1 MAGAIRKWLTT
12 GLVFLGLLLT
22 VCARGDTTAPGAL
35 VFGVFPHMPATRL
48 LQVFSP
54 IAADFSAKLGVPVRL
69 RTRPDFE
76 QFVQELQAET
86 YDIAFIQPLDY
97 VWLHKRHGYLP
108 LARRDAPLQT
118 VIIVRKDSK
127 IENIH
132 DLKGKVLAQAAP
144 RAAVTQILAA
154 ALKQQDG
161 IDIDTYVRRS
171 YSSNHFACI
180 EKVLTGDADACGT
193 ALRALAHWEGVKDT
207 HQFRVIYEAPVM
219 PHALFVV
226 HPRVPERERKILLDT
241 ILSWPQTEEGR
252 KILSR
257 GELLPFTRAT
267 DADYDPVRRFNFE
280 APNPE

>member
-1 MAGAIRKWLTT
+1 MAGARGKRLTI
-12 GLVFLGLLLT
+12 GLLLLGLLLT
-22 VCARGDTTAPGAL
+22 AGARAESTAPGEL
-35 VFGVFPHMPATRL
+35 VLGVFPHMPPTRL

-54 IAADFSAKLGVPVRL
+54 IAADFSAHLGKPVKL

-118 VIIVRKDSK
+118 VIIVRNDSK
-127 IENIH
+127 IENIN

-144 RAAVTQILAA
+144 RAAVTQIIAA
-154 ALKQQDG
+154 ALTKEG
-161 IDIDTYVRRS
+161 IDIDKDVRRS
-171 YSSNHFACI
+171 YSNNHFACI
-180 EKVLTGDADACGT
+180 EKVLTRDADACGT
-193 ALRALAHWEGVKDT
+193 ALRALAHWEGVKDAR
-207 HQFRVIYEAPVM
+207 QFRIIYEAPVM

-226 HPRVPERERKILLDT
+226 HPRVPESERKIILDT
-241 ILSWPQTEEGR
+241 ILSWPLTEAGR